1 MKKITIILLL
11 VTNLYLILG
20 CDFDQN
26 KEILAEQKIGEFSRI
41 VLVNT
46 SSKPSFKFI
55 TDLESISTMPKWAPD
70 KNNFAYMSEKNNK
83 KSLWVSNSKGT
94 QLEVVNYKDRD
105 ISNFEWAPN
114 SKEIAIEFLQ
124 NSDEGNIFLYS
135 LSQKSFLPITRPQK
149 NASLGSWSPDSEWIV
164 YNIEDSIYLSNPKG
178 VNEIF
183 ITKGKNPKWS
193 PNGEYVIFN
202 RIENEIQ
209 SLWIYKNID
218 KIVKNTGKN
227 VKDSDYFGEV
237 LHESEKVNI
246 SEYDW
251 AYGGNK
257 ILYINDHNNNN
268 KEIYILDVKSKN
280 IERLTNNK
288 VDENNIVW
296 SEKYR
301 SILFISNA
309 HNNSDIYQMKPDGS
323 SQEII
328 LNSKDSFSSL
338 DW

>member
-1 MKKITIILLL
+1 VKKIIILTLL
-11 VTNLYLILG
+11 IANIYLILG
-20 CDFDQN
+20 CNFNQN
-26 KEILAEQKIGEFSRI
+26 KEIIAEQRIGELSRI
-41 VLVNT
+41 VLINT
-46 SSKPSFKFI
+46 SSEPSFKFI
-55 TDLESISTMPKWAPD
+55 TDLESKSTMPKWAPD
-70 KNNFAYMSEKNNK
+70 KSNFAYISVNNNK
-83 KSLWVSNSKGT
+83 KNLWISDSKGT
-94 QLEVVNYKDRD
+94 QLEVVNYNDRE

-114 SKEIAIEFLQ
+114 SKEIAIEFIE
-124 NSDEGNIFLYS
+124 NSDEGNILLYS
-135 LSQKSFLPITRPQK
+135 LSLKSFLPITRPEK
-149 NASLGSWSPDSEWIV
+149 NAKLGSWSPDSEWIV
-164 YNIEDSIYLSNPKG
+164 YNIDDSIYLSNPKG

-183 ITKGKNPKWS
+183 ITKGKDPKWS
-193 PNGEYVIFN
+193 PNGEYLIFN
-202 RIENEIQ
+202 RIENKIQ

-218 KIVKNTGKN
+218 KVVKNTGKN
-227 VKDSDYFGEV
+227 VKDIDYFGEV

-246 SEYDW
+246 SEYEW

-257 ILYINDHNNNN
+257 ILYINDHENN
-268 KEIYILDVKSKN
+268 KEIYILDVKSKD

-328 LNSKDSFSSL
+328 LNSKDSFASL